1 MEPSVR
7 IDKWLWAVRLFKTRT
22 QATEACRNGKV
33 KIDDT
38 PIKPSREIKQ
48 GQEIAFHSGPITR
61 KVKVVGL
68 TDRRVGAKL
77 VPSYML
83 DLTSAEE
90 YQKLELI
97 RANPLAQRK
106 GRPTKRER
114 RDLDEWFGWDE

>member
-1 MEPSVR
+1 MR

-61 KVKVVGL
+61 KVKVVEL